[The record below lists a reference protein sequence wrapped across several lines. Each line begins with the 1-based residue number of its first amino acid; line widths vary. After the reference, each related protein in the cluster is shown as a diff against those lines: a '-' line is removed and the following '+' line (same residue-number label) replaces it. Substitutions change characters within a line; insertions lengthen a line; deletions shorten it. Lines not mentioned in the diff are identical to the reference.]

1 MYKGVGV
8 SFADFISFSSISH
21 ENEIIWSHRYSKTGA
36 GRGV

>member
-21 ENEIIWSHRYSKTGA
+21 EITDIQK
-36 GRGV
+36 RGQGKVFDQTL